1 MTYSSEFRGYPR
13 EDTQSASQSLTPE
26 SLPLWIPM
34 LTVNVLGVM
43 QERTLSLSA
52 IIYYEHRTTC

>member
-1 MTYSSEFRGYPR
+1 MGGGGSGVSYM

-26 SLPLWIPM
+26 SLPVWIPM

-43 QERTLSLSA
+43 QERTLSLSLC
-52 IIYYEHRTTC
+52 HNLL